1 MEQLKYADMKPIY
14 EKDSRNGEESC
25 RPVNIF
31 TIISKINESCLFSQL
46 NSLFDTIF
54 SKLQYG
60 FRKVFCV
67 YTVSMIKKWRESNGG
82 RLADLN

>member
-31 TIISKINESCLFSQL
+31 TIISKINENCLFSQL
-46 NSLFDTIF
+46 NNFFDTIF

-67 YTVSMIKKWRESNGG
+67 VHCFYDKEMEGVQWGQFS
-82 RLADLN
+82 